1 MENRS
6 QGNREFSDLLLHSV
20 VNFPEW
26 SSKMIEA
33 SFNKAE
39 ALQIYWMGVLRSLCE
54 FMTPSLG
61 AMNALSEVERGKLLQ
76 AEPQDTYRDY
86 LELLQFNIEIGT
98 KGLTNSLTAMMDYH
112 FRQSGDALQAS
123 LVTLFG
129 GDGEDIVSHT
139 ARQRRLFDLVVN
151 AYPKAILD
159 IKSEYGLHFDN
170 GRYIKTAET
179 ERFELYQ
186 VLPSDQTIKVR
197 DGGKPVFIIPP
208 YVLGPN
214 ILAFLPGE
222 NKSYVH
228 CFANQGIPTYIRIV
242 KDIDTTP
249 AVQVM
254 TCEEDALDTRGF
266 CEQVMARHGKPVTLN
281 GFCQGGYIAVLDL
294 LSGQL
299 DGVVDALITCVS
311 PMDGSRSKSL
321 VEYIEHLPPRF
332 RELGYAV
339 KTLPNG
345 NKVVDGKVMSWVYK
359 LKSMDLEAPVVTFF
373 RDLMMLE
380 RSVDKPVKIS
390 KTAAAINHWMIHD
403 RTDLP
408 LGITQMSFESYTR
421 PVDKEGN
428 LPMKLF
434 GRQLNFKRLKE
445 KGIKWLICIADK
457 DDLIDA
463 PAALAPLDFIEA
475 EVTVFPKGHG
485 AIATSWS
492 MPTSECALHS
502 CFCPA
507 NKKFGDQ
514 CRGPVIYHLDLDR
527 DPVGSRVTETSQ

>member
-1 MENRS
+1 MENHS
-6 QGNREFSDLLLHSV
+6 QTDRKLPDMLLHSLL
-20 VNFPEW
+20 NFPEW
-26 SSKMIEA
+26 TSKIAEA

-39 ALQIYWMGVLRSLCE
+39 AIQIYWKGILRSFCE
-54 FMTPSLG
+54 FMAPSVG
-61 AMNALSEVERGKLLQ
+61 AMNSISEVEREKALRAL
-76 AEPQDTYRDY
+76 PQDTYRDY
-86 LELLQFNIEIGT
+86 LELLRFNIEIGT
-98 KGLTNSLTAMMDYH
+98 KGLISSLSAMTGYQLS
-112 FRQSGDALQAS
+112 RNGDALQAN

-129 GDGEDIVSHT
+129 GPGEDVVAYT
-139 ARQRRLFDLVVN
+139 ARQRRLLDLVVN
-151 AYPKAILD
+151 GYPKAILD
-159 IKSEYGLHFDN
+159 IKSEYGFHFDN
-170 GRYIKTAET
+170 GGYVKIAET
-179 ERFELYQ
+179 DRFELYQ
-186 VLPSDQTIKVR
+186 VLPLDRAIEVNEN
-197 DGGKPVFIIPP
+197 GKPVVIIPP
-208 YVLGPN
+208 YVLGPH

-254 TCEEDALDTRGF
+254 TCEDDALDTRGF

-281 GFCQGGYIAVLDL
+281 GFCQGGYIAVLDV

-299 DGVVDALITCVS
+299 DGLVNALITCVS

-321 VEYIEHLPPRF
+321 VDYIEQLPPRF

-345 NKVVDGKVMSWVYK
+345 NQVVDGKVMSWVYK
-359 LKSMDLEAPVVTFF
+359 LKSMEVEAPVVSFN
-373 RDLMMLE
+373 RNLMMLE
-380 RSVDKPVKIS
+380 RTVDKPEPIN
-390 KTAAAINHWMIHD
+390 KTAAGLNYWMIYD

-408 LGITQMSFESYTR
+408 VGITEMSFASYTK

-428 LPMKLF
+428 LPVKLF
-434 GRQLNFKRLKE
+434 GRQLNFKRIQE

-463 PAALAPLDFIEA
+463 PAALAPLDYIEA
-475 EVTVFPKGHG
+475 EVSVFPKGHG

-492 MPTSECALHS
+492 LPTSECALHTY
-502 CFCPA
+502 FCPA
-507 NKKFGDQ
+507 NRKFGDK
-514 CRGPVIYHLDLDR
+514 CRGPVNYHLDLDS
-527 DPVGSRVTETSQ
+527 D

>member
-1 MENRS
+1 
-6 QGNREFSDLLLHSV
+6 
-20 VNFPEW
+20 
-26 SSKMIEA
+26 
-33 SFNKAE
+33 
-39 ALQIYWMGVLRSLCE
+39 
-54 FMTPSLG
+54 
-61 AMNALSEVERGKLLQ
+61 
-76 AEPQDTYRDY
+76 
-86 LELLQFNIEIGT
+86 
-98 KGLTNSLTAMMDYH
+98 
-112 FRQSGDALQAS
+112 
-123 LVTLFG
+123 
-129 GDGEDIVSHT
+129 
-139 ARQRRLFDLVVN
+139 
-151 AYPKAILD
+151 
-159 IKSEYGLHFDN
+159 
-170 GRYIKTAET
+170 
-179 ERFELYQ
+179 
-186 VLPSDQTIKVR
+186 
-197 DGGKPVFIIPP
+197 
-208 YVLGPN
+208 
-214 ILAFLPGE
+214 
-222 NKSYVH
+222 
-228 CFANQGIPTYIRIV
+228 
-242 KDIDTTP
+242 
-249 AVQVM
+249 
-254 TCEEDALDTRGF
+254 
-266 CEQVMARHGKPVTLN
+266 
-281 GFCQGGYIAVLDL
+281 
-294 LSGQL
+294 
-299 DGVVDALITCVS
+299 
-311 PMDGSRSKSL
+311 
-321 VEYIEHLPPRF
+321 
-332 RELGYAV
+332 V

-380 RSVDKPVKIS
+380 RSVDKPVKIN

-428 LPMKLF
+428 LPVKLF

-445 KGIKWLICIADK
+445 KGINWLICIADK

-514 CRGPVIYHLDLDR
+514 SRGPVIYHLDLDR